1 MTTTVKVEAHCA
13 STKEVVVLIEDD
25 AGKSGSSEVLQDG
38 ERCEV
43 YAYDARR
50 ITVYER
56 EKGDVVGTPPQAA

>member
-13 STKEVVVLIEDD
+13 SNKEVKVEIDGGTTGETRT
-25 AGKSGSSEVLQDG
+25 LQDG
-38 ERCEV
+38 EKIEV

-56 EKGDVVGTPPQAA
+56 EKDGGNGNVAAS